1 MHDLLWGLGLFLIF
15 EGLAYVLAPRAIE
28 QMLALLAS
36 ISIEKRRFVGI
47 CVVLIGAFSRWLA
60 RAFA

>member
-15 EGLAYVLAPRAIE
+15 EGRAYVRAPRAIE

-47 CVVLIGAFSRWLA
+47 CVVLIGAFSLWLA